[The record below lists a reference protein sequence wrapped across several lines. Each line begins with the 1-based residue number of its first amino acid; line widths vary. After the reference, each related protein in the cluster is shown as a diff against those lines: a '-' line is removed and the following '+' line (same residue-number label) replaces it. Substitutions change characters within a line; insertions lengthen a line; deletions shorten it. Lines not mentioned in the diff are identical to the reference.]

1 MLTSFRLTGLLTFNL
16 TSVAGHEAFCL
27 ESRFVFRVDFYKCA
41 GNSET
46 QSLCL
51 AFVATTVQ
59 IHLDIVFLSNTE
71 FVQWL
76 LNDELKD
83 GRRKILV
90 KRALVDSDLTI
101 TFTYEYASN
110 CCFASSECINYFH

>member
-1 MLTSFRLTGLLTFNL
+1 MLACFGLTRLLTLYLTGI
-16 TSVAGHEAFCL
+16 TSQEAFCL
-27 ESRFVFRVDFYKCA
+27 QRRFILFVNLYKCA
-41 GNSET
+41 SDSKAK
-46 QSLCL
+46 SLCL
-51 AFVATTVQ
+51 AFETATVQ
-59 IHLDIVFLSNTE
+59 INFDIVFLSNTE

-83 GRRKILV
+83 GRRKILF

-101 TFTYEYASN
+101 TFTYENACN